1 MTSTFVSVGIHSGSI
16 WKPSRGPTS
25 QIVTR
30 FGSLIM
36 V

>member
-1 MTSTFVSVGIHSGSI
+1 MNSGSI

-30 FGSLIM
+30 SGSLIATSWRSG
-36 V
+36 VG